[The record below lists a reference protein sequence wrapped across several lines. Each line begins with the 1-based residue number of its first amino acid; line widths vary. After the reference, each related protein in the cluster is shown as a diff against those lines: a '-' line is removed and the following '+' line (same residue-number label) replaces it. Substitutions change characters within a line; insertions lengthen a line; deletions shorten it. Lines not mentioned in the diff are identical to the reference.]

1 MRTALGRGL
10 AVISLVMLAGPVA
23 QAATRLVLVP
33 VTVGAGGDPDP
44 ALMMAL
50 GNGLRQNPQWSV
62 GQGDDLQALGRPV
75 PPSVSAEMLA
85 ELTTKVD
92 GAAGELASEAATA
105 TLTKVRAELVAAN
118 RTAARGRAGDDLAW
132 RASGLLV
139 AALLAHKDAAG
150 ARKLADEISLQFPG
164 RKPVAADKLPADAAA
179 LLAAPSPRLGG
190 QLTLHTR
197 PDGCEISFNGQP
209 FAKEPLVAA
218 VLPGESYYAQAR
230 CAPGAATANGPS
242 TAVSLTVPH
251 RVSMATNE
259 TTHSDVLDVEFERLF
274 AAEGLRRVRFSSSQE
289 RRELEETYARRVAD
303 RFDADVVVL
312 ASVGELSGADW
323 LSARL
328 YLRSGYL
335 NRQGLVRL
343 EAPRANALGRY
354 LATGKEVPGVLRPEE
369 AGQLVAASQTVPK
382 SAGQIEPWYTD
393 VAGWAFVGAGVTGV
407 ALGYYA
413 GRVADRR
420 LNAWDVET
428 DPDRK
433 QQLQLDEQSART
445 WAGIGKIGGLSLL
458 ATGIVLLIVPQYST
472 DGDETFVMAPTLLNG
487 GGGGLAAAGRF

>member
-10 AVISLVMLAGPVA
+10 AVISLVVLGAPQA
-23 QAATRLVLVP
+23 RAATRLVLVP
-33 VTVGAGGDPDP
+33 VTVGAGADPDP

-50 GNGLRQNPQWSV
+50 GNGLRQNPQWAVS
-62 GQGDDLQALGRPV
+62 QGEDLQGLARPA
-75 PPSVSAEMLA
+75 PPSVSPETLA
-85 ELTTKVD
+85 ELTAKID
-92 GAAGELASEAATA
+92 GAAGDLGGEAAIT
-105 TLTKVRAELVAAN
+105 TLTKARTELVAAG

-139 AALLAHKDAAG
+139 AAHLAHKDAAG
-150 ARKLADEISLQFPG
+150 ARKLADETSLLFPG
-164 RKPVAADKLPADAAA
+164 RKPVPADKIPADAVA
-179 LLAAPSPRLGG
+179 LLAAPSPGLGA

-197 PDGCEISFNGQP
+197 PDGCEVSFNGLP
-209 FAKEPLVAA
+209 FAKEPVVAA
-218 VLPGESYYAQAR
+218 VLPGEIYYAQAR
-230 CAPGAATANGPS
+230 CAPGSPTPNGPS
-242 TAVSLTVPH
+242 AVVTQSTPRKVF
-251 RVSMATNE
+251 MAANE
-259 TTHSDVLDVEFERLF
+259 TTHSDVLDVEFERSF
-274 AAEGLRRVRFSSSQE
+274 AAEGLRRVRFTSSQE
-289 RRELEETYARRVAD
+289 RRDLEESYARRVAD

-382 SAGQIEPWYTD
+382 TAGQLEPWYTD
-393 VAGWAFVGAGVTGV
+393 VAGWGFVGAGITGV

-428 DPDRK
+428 NPDRK

-445 WAGIGKIGGLSLL
+445 WSGIGKIGGLSLL
-458 ATGIVLLIVPQYST
+458 ATGIVLLLVPQYNN
-472 DGDETFVMAPTLLNG
+472 DGDETFVMAPTPLKG
-487 GGGGLAAAGRF
+487 GGGMTFAGKF